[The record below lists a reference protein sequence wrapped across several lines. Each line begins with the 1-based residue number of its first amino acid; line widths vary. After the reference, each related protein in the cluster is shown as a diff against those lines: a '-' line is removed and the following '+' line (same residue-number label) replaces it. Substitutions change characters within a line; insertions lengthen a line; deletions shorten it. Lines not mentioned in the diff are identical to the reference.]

1 MSFKTILQRL
11 VDSTGATGAVL
22 MASDGEVV
30 ESYSG
35 TQAELDLIGAHQG
48 IILTSIKD
56 AAERSASSTVRSVTI
71 STENSRLIILTV
83 KEGYYIVVTAAKA
96 SFAGKILME
105 GALALKSVEQ
115 EMG

>member
-11 VDSTGATGAVL
+11 VDSTGATGAIL
-22 MASDGEVV
+22 LASDGEVV

-35 TQAELDLIGAHQG
+35 TETELDLIGAHQG
-48 IILTSIKD
+48 IILSSIKD
-56 AAERSASSTVRSVTI
+56 ATGRSDSGRVRSVTV
-71 STENSRLIILTV
+71 STEKTRLVILTV

-96 SFAGKILME
+96 CFTGKILME
-105 GALALKSVEQ
+105 GALALKSVEE